1 MKKIIVFA
9 TAILA
14 LAACKQEND
23 DLKEKVESY
32 AVVEVTSPLYDALSE
47 NDKKIVSLFRQAG
60 EIMDGLFWKQTFG
73 DKAEMEALT
82 DKYEKAYAMINYGPW
97 DHLDNNAPF
106 IEGYDEKPLGC
117 QYYPQDMT
125 MEEWEAF
132 SDPDKLS
139 LYTVIRRDENG
150 ALKTVW
156 YRDEYKEELEKV
168 CALLEEAAALTTNEG
183 MRTYLTERVKAFRTD
198 DYLASDMAWM
208 DMKDCNM
215 DLVIGPIEN
224 YDDHLFEAKA
234 AYECF
239 ILLKDETRSANLA
252 KFVSML
258 PELQKQLPCQP
269 QYKTF
274 VPGTSSDLN
283 VYDAVFYAG
292 DCNAGSKT
300 IAINLPNDER
310 VHAMKGTRR
319 LQLRNS
325 MKAKF
330 DKILL
335 PIGELI
341 LEPSYQKYLNFNAF
355 FWNVTFHEV
364 AHGLGIKETINGKGS
379 VDAAMGTEKTSWEE
393 AKADIL
399 GLFMVCKLIEMGEI
413 TDITM
418 EDAMTTYIA
427 GILRSVRFG
436 AASSHGKANMM
447 CFNYMEQQGAFSRN
461 EKGLYTID
469 FEKAIAAMNSWADII
484 LTTQGNGDIEFATKF
499 RSENGGITPTLQADL
514 DKIKSGIKP
523 FVIAMKL
530 FDGIPVKE
538 TARQIRIIPLDH
550 ILITSQI
557 DKYTIAIFFDHIF
570 LNIFDDGGFVCRPF
584 CRKKRCWFQSRG

>member
-1 MKKIIVFA
+1 MRRILFFV
-9 TAILA
+9 TAIIA
-14 LAACKQEND
+14 LAACTQKNNE
-23 DLKEKVESY
+23 LKEKVESY
-32 AVVEVTSPLYDALSE
+32 AVVEVSSPLYDALSE

-82 DKYEKAYAMINYGPW
+82 DEYEKAYAIINYGPW
-97 DHLDNNAPF
+97 DHLDNNSPF
-106 IEGYDEKPLGC
+106 VKGYGEKPLGC

-132 SDPDKLS
+132 DDPDKLS

-156 YRDEYKEELEKV
+156 YRDEYKEELDKV
-168 CALLEEAAALTTNEG
+168 CALLEEAAVLTTNEG

-252 KFVSML
+252 KYVTLLPTLQQML
-258 PELQKQLPCQP
+258 PCAPE
-269 QYKTF
+269 YKTF

-283 VYDAVFYAG
+283 VYDAIYYAG

-310 VHAMKGTRR
+310 VHAAKGARR
-319 LQLRNS
+319 LQLYNS
-325 MKAKF
+325 MMAKF
-330 DKILL
+330 NKIVM
-335 PIGELI
+335 PIGEVLMAPEQ
-341 LEPSYQKYLNFNAF
+341 LEYLTPDAF

-364 AHGLGIKETINGKGS
+364 AHGLGVKQTINGKGT
-379 VDAAMGTEKTSWEE
+379 VDEAMKSEKTTWEE

-399 GLFMVCKLIEMGEI
+399 GLFMVNSLIDMGEI
-413 TDITM
+413 TDITK
-418 EDAMTTYIA
+418 EQSVATFIA
-427 GILRSVRFG
+427 GIVRSVRFG
-436 AASSHGKANMM
+436 HASSHGKANMM
-447 CFNYMEQQGAFSRN
+447 CYNYLEEHGAFSRN
-461 EKGLYTID
+461 AEGKYVVD
-469 FEKAIAAMNSWADII
+469 FEKAPEVINSWANLI
-484 LTTQGNGDIEFATKF
+484 LETQATGNFEFAQKYAAEHASI
-499 RSENGGITPTLQADL
+499 SEGLAADIAKVNGA
-514 DKIKSGIKP
+514 
-523 FVIAMKL
+523 
-530 FDGIPVKE
+530 GIP
-538 TARQIRIIPLDH
+538 RD
-550 ILITSQI
+550 ITFE
-557 DKYTIAIFFDHIF
+557 Y
-570 LNIFDDGGFVCRPF
+570 N
-584 CRKKRCWFQSRG
+584 W

>member
-1 MKKIIVFA
+1 MKKLYILAA
-9 TAILA
+9 TAIA
-14 LAACKQEND
+14 VAACGQKND
-23 DLKEKVESY
+23 LQEKVDSY
-32 AVVEVTSPLYDALSE
+32 AVVEVSSPLYDALSD

-60 EIMDGLFWKQTFG
+60 EIIDGLFWKQTFG
-73 DKAEMEALT
+73 DKAAIDALP
-82 DKYEKAYAMINYGPW
+82 DGPAKAYAMINYGPW

-106 IEGYDEKPLGC
+106 VEGYGEKPLGC

-132 SDPDKLS
+132 DDSDKLS

-168 CALLEEAAALTTNEG
+168 CALLEEAAALTENEG
-183 MRTYLTERVKAFRTD
+183 LRTYLTERVKAFRTD

-252 KFVSML
+252 KYVALLPTLQTML
-258 PELQKQLPCQP
+258 PCAPE
-269 QYKTF
+269 YKTF

-283 VYDAVFYAG
+283 VYDAIYYAG

-310 VHAMKGTRR
+310 VHAAKGTRR
-319 LQLRNS
+319 LQLYNS
-325 MKAKF
+325 MMAKF
-330 DKILL
+330 DKILA
-335 PIGELI
+335 PIGEI
-341 LEPSYQKYLNFNAF
+341 LVDPAQQKYLTADAF

-364 AHGLGIKETINGKGS
+364 AHGLGVKQTVNGKGS
-379 VDAAMGTEKTSWEE
+379 VDAAMGSEKTTWEE

-399 GLFMVCKLIEMGEI
+399 GLFMVNKLIEMGEI
-413 TDITM
+413 TDITK
-418 EDAMTTYIA
+418 EESIATFIA
-427 GILRSVRFG
+427 GIVRSVRFG
-436 AASSHGKANMM
+436 SASSHGKANMM
-447 CFNYMEQQGAFSRN
+447 CYNFMEQNGVFSRN
-461 EKGLYTID
+461 AEGRYVMDFAKAEEVID
-469 FEKAIAAMNSWADII
+469 AWANLI
-484 LTTQGNGDIEFATKF
+484 LETQATGNQEFAKKY
-499 RSENGGITPTLQADL
+499 SAENASIREGLAADVA
-514 DKIKSGIKP
+514 K
-523 FVIAMKL
+523 VNEA
-530 FDGIPVKE
+530 GIPRDIV
-538 TARQIRIIPLDH
+538 
-550 ILITSQI
+550 
-557 DKYTIAIFFDHIF
+557 FD
-570 LNIFDDGGFVCRPF
+570 FV
-584 CRKKRCWFQSRG
+584 W